1 MKQTP
6 SPGFAAAIAHSNI
19 ALAKYWGKA
28 NLAANLPAVP
38 SLSMTLQALRTRTSV
53 RFDPALKSDRLLLD
67 GAEQAGREL
76 SRVAG
81 LLDGVRAQLGAQSG
95 AHLYAEVISHND
107 FPTASGLASSASGFA
122 ALALA
127 ARAAAGL
134 DCSLPQ
140 VSEVA
145 RAASAS
151 AARSV
156 FGGYVV
162 LESAGHA
169 ALPFLPGEH
178 FPLVML
184 VTVLTQHPKAVSS
197 TQAMQLTAQSSP
209 YYPAWVAHAP
219 AVFSEVKSALQRRD
233 IEALGEAMEHSALAM
248 HATMMAAQPGIIYL
262 QPQTLR
268 VMNQVRELRGQGLA
282 AYFTMDAGPHVKVLT
297 LPDHAKRL
305 QHELEQMPDVVR
317 VIPSGPGPNA
327 ALLTGADM
335 DTGLREARR
344 DA

>member
-1 MKQTP
+1 V
-6 SPGFAAAIAHSNI
+6 N
-19 ALAKYWGKA
+19 
-28 NLAANLPAVP
+28 
-38 SLSMTLQALRTRTSV
+38 
-53 RFDPALKSDRLLLD
+53 
-67 GAEQAGREL
+67 
-76 SRVAG
+76 
-81 LLDGVRAQLGAQSG
+81 
-95 AHLYAEVISHND
+95 SHND

-134 DCSLPQ
+134 DCALPQ
-140 VSEVA
+140 VSAVA

-184 VTVLTQHPKAVSS
+184 VTVLTQQPKAVSS

-209 YYPAWVAHAP
+209 YYPSWVAHAP
-219 AVFSEVKSALQRRD
+219 AVFAQVKSALQQRD
-233 IEALGEAMEHSALAM
+233 IQALGDAVEHSALAM
-248 HATMMAAQPGIIYL
+248 HATMMAAQPGIVYL

-268 VMNQVRELRGQGLA
+268 VMNRVRELRGQGVPA
-282 AYFTMDAGPHVKVLT
+282 FFTMDAGPHVKVLT
-297 LPDHAKRL
+297 QPEHAQRL
-305 QHELEQMPDVVR
+305 ENELKNLPDVVR
-317 VIPSGPGPNA
+317 VIPSAPGP
-327 ALLTGADM
+327 
-335 DTGLREARR
+335 
-344 DA
+344 DAHLITTEDA

>member
-1 MKQTP
+1 MTRR
-6 SPGFAAAIAHSNI
+6 STGPGQASAIAHSNI

-28 NLAANLPAVP
+28 DLTANLPAVP
-38 SLSMTLQALRTRTSV
+38 SLSMTLAALRTRTTV
-53 RFDPALKSDRLLLD
+53 RFDPTLTADRLLLD
-67 GAEQAGREL
+67 GATQSGREL
-76 SRVAG
+76 ARVSK
-81 LLDGVRAQLGAQSG
+81 LLDGVRAQMGEQSG
-95 AHLYAEVISHND
+95 AQLYAEVISHND

-134 DCSLPQ
+134 DCALPL
-140 VSEVA
+140 VSAVA

-178 FPLVML
+178 FPLAML
-184 VTVLTQHPKAVSS
+184 VTVLTQQPKSVSS

-209 YYPAWVAHAP
+209 YYPSWVAHAP
-219 AVFSEVKSALQRRD
+219 AVFAQVKSALQQRD
-233 IEALGEAMEHSALAM
+233 IQALGEAVEHSALTM
-248 HATMMAAQPGIIYL
+248 HASMMAAQPGIVYL
-262 QPQTLR
+262 QPQSLR
-268 VMNQVRELRGQGLA
+268 VMNRVRELRAAGVP

-297 LPDHAKRL
+297 LPEHSQRL
-305 QHELEQMPDVVR
+305 EHELQQMPDVVK
-317 VIPSGPGPNA
+317 VIPSVPGPDA
-327 ALLTGADM
+327 YLTEVA
-335 DTGLREARR
+335 E
-344 DA
+344 

>member
-1 MKQTP
+1 MSRSGAGQAT
-6 SPGFAAAIAHSNI
+6 AIACSNI

-28 NLAANLPAVP
+28 DVAANLPAVP
-38 SLSMTLQALRTRTSV
+38 SLSITLDALRTKTTV
-53 RFDPALKSDRLLLD
+53 RFDPSLKGDRLLLD
-67 GAEQAGREL
+67 GAAQTGREL
-76 SRVAG
+76 GRVSK
-81 LLDGVRAQLGAQSG
+81 LLDGVRTESGAQ
-95 AHLYAEVISHND
+95 LYAEVNSHND

-134 DCSLPQ
+134 DCALPQ
-140 VSEVA
+140 VSAVA

-151 AARSV
+151 AGRSV

-184 VTVLTQHPKAVSS
+184 VTVLTQQPKAVSS

-209 YYPAWVAHAP
+209 YYPSWVAHAP
-219 AVFSEVKSALQRRD
+219 AVFAQVKSALQQRD
-233 IEALGEAMEHSALAM
+233 MQALGDAVEHSALAM
-248 HATMMAAQPGIIYL
+248 HATMMAAQPGIVYL

-268 VMNQVRELRGQGLA
+268 VMNRVRELRAQGVPA
-282 AYFTMDAGPHVKVLT
+282 FFTMDAGPHVKVLT
-297 LPDHAKRL
+297 VPEHSQRL
-305 QHELEQMPDVVR
+305 EAELKDITDVVR
-317 VIPSGPGPNA
+317 VIPSGPGP
-327 ALLTGADM
+327 
-335 DTGLREARR
+335 
-344 DA
+344 DAHLVDAENT

>member
-1 MKQTP
+1 MSSTTRG
-6 SPGFAAAIAHSNI
+6 PGHATAIAHSNI

-28 NLAANLPAVP
+28 DLAANLPAVP
-38 SLSMTLQALRTRTSV
+38 SLSMTLAALRTRTTV
-53 RFDPALKSDRLLLD
+53 RFDPALQGDHLLL
-67 GAEQAGREL
+67 GGTAQGGREL
-76 SRVAG
+76 SRVSK
-81 LLDGVRAQLGAQSG
+81 LLDGVRAASGAQ
-95 AHLYAEVISHND
+95 LYAEVTSHND

-140 VSEVA
+140 VSAVA

-151 AARSV
+151 AARSA

-184 VTVLTQHPKAVSS
+184 VTVLTEQPKAVSS

-209 YYPAWVAHAP
+209 YYPSWVAHAP
-219 AVFSEVKSALQRRD
+219 AVFAQVKTALQRRD
-233 IEALGEAMEHSALAM
+233 IQALGDAVEHSALAM
-248 HATMMAAQPGIIYL
+248 HASMMAAQPGIVFL
-262 QPQTLR
+262 QPQTLQ
-268 VMNQVRELRGQGLA
+268 VMNRVRELRQQGVP

-297 LPDHAKRL
+297 LPEHSQRL
-305 QHELEQMPDVVR
+305 EDELKQMPDVVR
-317 VIPSGPGPNA
+317 VIPSTPGPDA
-327 ALLTGADM
+327 YLVTDSG
-335 DTGLREARR
+335 DT
-344 DA
+344 